1 MNTDALYSHNKKKH
15 LGETLTG
22 DSHAAAVMS
31 TVSAPG
37 PDRRNSDEQTRRTTW
52 YTRAK
57 ADSADV
63 SPQSPLLKDS
73 VLGAQQAA
81 AHLMPTPGPGRPNA
95 GPCSHTGAGGPG
107 GVPTSLLFC
116 ARLVR
121 RLPTLPHKAFEENVA
136 EKLREVGGGFGWG
149 THTPAA
155 DSCRCMAKTTTIL
168 WSN

>member
-1 MNTDALYSHNKKKH
+1 MLRQSWAPWACLGQAAVTATNK
-15 LGETLTG
+15 LGEPRDT
-22 DSHAAAVMS
+22 HEPKQ
-31 TVSAPG
+31 TVPAS
-37 PDRRNSDEQTRRTTW
+37 
-52 YTRAK
+52 
-57 ADSADV
+57 V
-63 SPQSPLLKDS
+63 LQSPLLKDS

-95 GPCSHTGAGGPG
+95 GLCSRMGAGGPG

-121 RLPTLPHKAFEENVA
+121 RLPTLPHKAFEENGA